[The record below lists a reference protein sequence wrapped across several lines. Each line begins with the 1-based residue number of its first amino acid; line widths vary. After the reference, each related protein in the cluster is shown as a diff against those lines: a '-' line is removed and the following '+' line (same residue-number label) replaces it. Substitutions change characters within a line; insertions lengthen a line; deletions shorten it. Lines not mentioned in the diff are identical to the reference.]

1 MITPESIDRVREAAD
16 ILEIVGE
23 HVKLKRSGSDWRG
36 PCPFHGGKGPN
47 FSVSPKRN
55 AYHCFV
61 CGVSGDAIGFV
72 REHLGMDFVEAV
84 KYVAARAGVDVQETR
99 AARGPEEVDPRE
111 VMWEAMSAAAELFR
125 EALWEDADA
134 APAREYLASRE
145 LTRETAER
153 FGLGWAQR
161 EPRWIERLRALG
173 HDDARLLE
181 VGLLVLREGE
191 ETPRARFRGRLMF
204 PIHDASTRVVGF
216 GGRVIGAGEPKYLNS
231 PQGTLFDKGRQLY
244 GLSWAKHPIR
254 KQERAL
260 VVEGYFDAIRL
271 AAAGLEEVVAPLG
284 TALTESQAAL
294 LVKLTKNVFLL
305 YDSDEAG
312 LKATFRAGLELLRLG
327 VSARVVTLPN
337 GEDPDTFVR
346 AHGPER
352 LEAALA
358 QGVDILDRQIQ
369 LLERR
374 GWFAELHKKRRAIDK
389 LLPTLRATADPVTRE
404 LYVGRVAEVAGVDRE
419 VLLREVAQEDKRPAA
434 RVSEGESPRAPVER
448 GPDQSGGR
456 APWRGGAW
464 APQQPNVAAGPE
476 SPEVKFVEQPR
487 RREDEDRFRGR
498 FAGSRR
504 RALGRREDD
513 WRSSYAIPK
522 VAPTG
527 PSLRAEG
534 QLIRAMVQERDLVE
548 GVAERWAPE
557 SFNRTELRL
566 IFERLLENPE
576 QPLDELTESL
586 PSEVVAE
593 LDAVLQV
600 PDPNPRLTA
609 ETWVTRLQAMAIDE
623 EIGRL
628 QEQHRSAA
636 DDAEKDA
643 LMTRIRA
650 LSQESATLRPVRGRV
665 GSRPPT

>member
-16 ILEIVGE
+16 IVEIVGE
-23 HVKLKRSGSDWRG
+23 HVKLKRAGGDYRG
-36 PCPFHGGKGPN
+36 PCPFHGGKNPN

-55 AYHCFV
+55 AYHCFK

-72 REHLGMDFVEAV
+72 REHLGLDFVEAV
-84 KYVAARAGVDVQETR
+84 RYVAARAGVDVQETR
-99 AARGPEEVDPRE
+99 APRGPEERDPRE
-111 VMWEAMSAAAELFR
+111 PLWEAMNAAAELFR
-125 EALWEDADA
+125 AALWEDADA

-153 FGLGWAQR
+153 FGLGWSPR
-161 EPRWIERLRALG
+161 EPRWVERLRALG

-181 VGLLVLREGE
+181 AGLLVLREGE
-191 ETPRARFRGRLMF
+191 EALRARFRGRLMF
-204 PIHDASTRVVGF
+204 PIHDASNRVVGF
-216 GGRVIGAGEPKYLNS
+216 GGRVIGVGEPKYLNS

-254 KQERAL
+254 RAERAL

-271 AAAGLEEVVAPLG
+271 AAAGIEETVAPLG

-294 LVKLTKNVFLL
+294 LVKLTRNVFLL

-352 LEAALA
+352 MEAALA

-404 LYVGRVAEVAGVDRE
+404 LYIGRVAEVAGVDRE
-419 VLLREVAQEDKRPAA
+419 VLQREVAQQDERRPAA
-434 RVSEGESPRAPVER
+434 RVAESAPAPAPFPGE
-448 GPDQSGGR
+448 
-456 APWRGGAW
+456 GGAARGRGSW
-464 APQQPNVAAGPE
+464 RDQPPHAAAGPD
-476 SPEVKFVEQPR
+476 SPEVRFVEPPQR
-487 RREDEDRFRGR
+487 RDDDDRFRGR
-498 FAGSRR
+498 FSGSRR
-504 RALGRREDD
+504 RGAGRREED
-513 WRSSYAIPK
+513 WRSSLAVPR
-522 VAPTG
+522 VSPTAPT
-527 PSLRAEG
+527 LRAEG

-548 GVAERWAPE
+548 AVAERWPPE

-566 IFERLLENPE
+566 VFERLLDDPE
-576 QPLDELTESL
+576 QGLDVITQSL
-586 PSEVVAE
+586 PAEVVAQLDVLLE
-593 LDAVLQV
+593 L
-600 PDPNPRLTA
+600 PDPNPRHTVD
-609 ETWVTRLQAMAIDE
+609 TWVSRLQALAMEE

-628 QEQHRSAA
+628 HEQLRTAV

-643 LMTRIRA
+643 LIARIKA
-650 LSQESATLRPVRGRV
+650 LGQESALLRPVRGRI
-665 GSRPPT
+665 GSRPAP

>member
-1 MITPESIDRVREAAD
+1 
-16 ILEIVGE
+16 
-23 HVKLKRSGSDWRG
+23 
-36 PCPFHGGKGPN
+36 
-47 FSVSPKRN
+47 
-55 AYHCFV
+55 
-61 CGVSGDAIGFV
+61 
-72 REHLGMDFVEAV
+72 V

-99 AARGPEEVDPRE
+99 AARGPEERDPRE
-111 VMWEAMSAAAELFR
+111 PLWEAMSSAAELFR
-125 EALWEDADA
+125 AALWEDADA
-134 APAREYLASRE
+134 TPAREYLASRE
-145 LTRETAER
+145 LSQETADR
-153 FGLGWAQR
+153 FGLGWSPR

-181 VGLLVLREGE
+181 AGLLVLREGE

-204 PIHDASTRVVGF
+204 PIHDASNRVVGF
-216 GGRVIGAGEPKYLNS
+216 GGRVVGAGEPKYLNS

-254 KQERAL
+254 KAERAL

-271 AAAGLEEVVAPLG
+271 AASGIEEVVAPLG

-294 LVKLTKNVFLL
+294 LVKLTRNVFLL

-352 LEAALA
+352 MEAALA

-419 VLLREVAQEDKRPAA
+419 VLLREVAIEERKAVSRVAEAPPAPPPSVPDD
-434 RVSEGESPRAPVER
+434 RGGSRGR
-448 GPDQSGGR
+448 GP
-456 APWRGGAW
+456 WRP
-464 APQQPNVAAGPE
+464 PQPPSVAAGPD
-476 SPEVKFVEQPR
+476 SPEVRFVEPPR
-487 RREDEDRFRGR
+487 RDDEDRFRNR
-498 FAGSRR
+498 FNNSRR
-504 RALGRREDD
+504 RAMGRREED
-513 WRSSYAIPK
+513 WKSSYAVPR

-527 PSLRAEG
+527 PVLRAEG

-548 GVAERWAPE
+548 AVAERWPPE
-557 SFNRTELRL
+557 SFHRTELRMV
-566 IFERLLENPE
+566 FERLLDDPD
-576 QPLDELTESL
+576 QALDVIAQGL
-586 PSEVVAE
+586 PAEVVTQLDTLLE
-593 LDAVLQV
+593 L
-600 PDPNPRLTA
+600 PDPNPRHTVD
-609 ETWVTRLQAMAIDE
+609 TWVSRLQALALQE

-628 QEQHRSAA
+628 HEQLRTAV
-636 DDAEKDA
+636 DDVEKNA
-643 LMTRIRA
+643 LMDRIKA
-650 LSQESATLRPVRGRV
+650 LGQESALLRPVRGWI
-665 GSRPPT
+665 GSRPAP